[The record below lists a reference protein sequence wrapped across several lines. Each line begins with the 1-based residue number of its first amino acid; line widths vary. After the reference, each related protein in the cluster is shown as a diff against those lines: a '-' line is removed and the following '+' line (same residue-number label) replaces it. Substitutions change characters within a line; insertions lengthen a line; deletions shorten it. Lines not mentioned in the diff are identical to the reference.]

1 MDNHCINRIRDIF
14 RSIMAFEGSLQRQ
27 LGLNINETMLPCL
40 LSEHDGPMLAGE
52 IADKMGL
59 TRSNTSKV
67 IAALE
72 RASLIRRRA
81 CSQDGRCQRFHI
93 TRRGMEKLER
103 LHCESICVPDELKD
117 MMQVQVHDTL

>member
-27 LGLNINETMLPCL
+27 LGLNINETMLLCL

-59 TRSNTSKV
+59 TRSNTYPTPCLLSGRPLPTFPHHQTRDGK
-67 IAALE
+67 AGT
-72 RASLIRRRA
+72 ASL
-81 CSQDGRCQRFHI
+81 
-93 TRRGMEKLER
+93 
-103 LHCESICVPDELKD
+103 
-117 MMQVQVHDTL
+117 